1 MSLPLAILLG
11 AGSTAITA
19 YAAYKKGEISE
30 AEYRRATAAADEL
43 ERKLKTLRPDE
54 TWENINPQLLTEVA
68 KYSPDIAAFVE
79 ENAPQL
85 VQEADSATEK
95 RIQRQALQSYAAQA
109 ETGRDVISEAQQE
122 QALFESDAR
131 AKARRN
137 QLMESLR
144 RQGALGSGAGLVAQL
159 QGEQAEQQ
167 SAREQS
173 LRAVQEAEQRR
184 RQSLSQ
190 AASLSGQIRG
200 QNINVESANV
210 GTMNA
215 YNQRL
220 ANARNLYNQYASGA
234 RNQAQMENQRR
245 EISRQSSNL
254 QLANEYAK
262 MNRLQSLAAKDRA
275 RQFDVDLVNKMSD
288 VRGGAESAR
297 SKARAQQFGDYAT
310 ALSTGIGTGLSAYS
324 GLTAGAADAA
334 KQSYWDAAGKGL
346 TQGLSSA
353 AAQRMAAPEPRY
365 NLGVDY
371 SSQPSNLVEEES
383 SESFGSPQ
391 SSTARQYGLNIG
403 DLDEDGNPILP
414 GAAKRRKI
422 REGR

>member
-1 MSLPLAILLG
+1 MALPLAILLG

-30 AEYRRATAAADEL
+30 DEYRRAIAAADEL

-54 TWENINPQLLTEVA
+54 TWENINPQLLTEAA

-85 VQEADSATEK
+85 IQEADSATEK

-131 AKARRN
+131 AKSRRN

-167 SAREQS
+167 AAREQS

-184 RQSLSQ
+184 RQSLGQ
-190 AASLSGQIRG
+190 AASLAGQIRG
-200 QNINVESANV
+200 QNVNVESANV

-220 ANARNLYNQYASGA
+220 ANARNLYNQYTSGE
-234 RNQAQMENQRR
+234 RNQAQQINQNR
-245 EISRQSSNL
+245 EIARQSSNINT
-254 QLANEYAK
+254 ANEYAR
-262 MNRLQSLAAKDRA
+262 MNRMQALAAKDRA

-310 ALSTGIGTGLSAYS
+310 ALSTGIGTGLSAY
-324 GLTAGAADAA
+324 TAFKPGGA
-334 KQSYWDAAGKGL
+334 KQLAQAAAG
-346 TQGLSSA
+346 
-353 AAQRMAAPEPRY
+353 
-365 NLGVDY
+365 
-371 SSQPSNLVEEES
+371 QPSNFVE
-383 SESFGSPQ
+383 Q
-391 SSTARQYGLNIG
+391 SSQTGNLYKSLYPYQEPIDNAIDTTPAYYPPGYGSMTP
-403 DLDEDGNPILP
+403 DEEDFVNWTKG
-414 GAAKRRKI
+414 GK
-422 REGR
+422 

>member
-1 MSLPLAILLG
+1 MEPITMSIIAGLA
-11 AGSTAITA
+11 STGITA
-19 YAAYKKGEISE
+19 LAAYKKGEISE
-30 AEYRRATAAADEL
+30 AEYRRAIAAADEL

-54 TWENINPQLLTEVA
+54 TWENINPQLLTEAA
-68 KYSPDIAAFVE
+68 KFSPDIAAFVE

-85 VQEADSATEK
+85 IQEADSATEK

-122 QALFESDAR
+122 QALFEADAR
-131 AKARRN
+131 AKSRRN

-167 SAREQS
+167 AAREQS

-200 QNINVESANV
+200 QNLNVESANV

-220 ANARNLYNQYASGA
+220 ANARNLYNQYTSGE
-234 RNQAQMENQRR
+234 RNQAQQINQNR
-245 EISRQSSNL
+245 EIARQSSNINT
-254 QLANEYAK
+254 ANEYAR
-262 MNRLQSLAAKDRA
+262 MNRMQALAAKDRA
-275 RQFDVDLVNKMSD
+275 RQYDVDTTNKLFD

-297 SKARAQQFGDYAT
+297 SKAKAQQYADYAT
-310 ALSTGIGTGLSAYS
+310 AVTSGIGTGLSAY
-324 GLTAGAADAA
+324 TAFKPGGVKKLAEA
-334 KQSYWDAAGKGL
+334 AAG
-346 TQGLSSA
+346 
-353 AAQRMAAPEPRY
+353 
-365 NLGVDY
+365 
-371 SSQPSNLVEEES
+371 QPSNFVE
-383 SESFGSPQ
+383 Q
-391 SSTARQYGLNIG
+391 SSQTGNLYKSLYPYQEPIDNAIDTTPAYYPPGYGSMTP
-403 DLDEDGNPILP
+403 DEEDFVNWTKG
-414 GAAKRRKI
+414 GK
-422 REGR
+422 

>member
-1 MSLPLAILLG
+1 MALPLAILLG
-11 AGSTAITA
+11 VGSTAINA

-43 ERKLKTLRPDE
+43 ERKLKTLRPDD
-54 TWENINPQLLTEVA
+54 TWESINPQLLTEAA
-68 KYSPDIAAFVE
+68 KYSPDIAGFVE

-85 VQEADSATEK
+85 IQEADSATEK

-122 QALFESDAR
+122 QALFEADAR
-131 AKARRN
+131 AKQRQRAVL
-137 QLMESLR
+137 QQMQ
-144 RQGALGSGAGLVAQL
+144 RQGLAGSGAGLVAQL
-159 QGEQAEQQ
+159 QGEQTEQQ
-167 SAREQS
+167 AAREQS

-184 RQSLSQ
+184 RQSLGQ
-190 AASLSGQIRG
+190 AASLAGQIRG
-200 QNINVESANV
+200 QNVNVESANV

-245 EISRQSSNL
+245 EISRQTSNL

-310 ALSTGIGTGLSAYS
+310 ALSSGIGTGLSAY
-324 GLTAGAADAA
+324 TAFKPGGAKQLAQDAA
-334 KQSYWDAAGKGL
+334 EGVGY
-346 TQGLSSA
+346 SA
-353 AAQRMAAPEPRY
+353 TRSAFAPDVDETRMPEGESNALAEAINSPQP
-365 NLGVDY
+365 VDY
-371 SSQPSNLVEEES
+371 DPAMNGEQVD
-383 SESFGSPQ
+383 
-391 SSTARQYGLNIG
+391 QYGR
-403 DLDEDGNPILP
+403 PLP
-414 GAAKRRKI
+414 MNTATLRRL
-422 REGR
+422 GRK